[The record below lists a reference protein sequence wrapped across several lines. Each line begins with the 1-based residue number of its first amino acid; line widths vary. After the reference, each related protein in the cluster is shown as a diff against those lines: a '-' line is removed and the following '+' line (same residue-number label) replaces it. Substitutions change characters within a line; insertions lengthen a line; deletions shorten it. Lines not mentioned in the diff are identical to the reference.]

1 MNKTIEKKLLHFY
14 TDGSIY
20 EDFSESRA
28 KKTAVLRRIIRACF
42 YAHCAA
48 AIICIVLAAVLRAG
62 LGTIAVAVC
71 EVVLAALAFLAVG
84 DMTLMKTLLY
94 CGDIVFAAAMF
105 VTGALNE
112 NKTPFFIVGAASV
125 VAALIALVAF
135 FAALCKIFLDSFS
148 PLSLR
153 REHYTLLPNLSSDVP
168 DDIPDIPDMP
178 DEPMIILP
186 PPRSEFQELA
196 DKLKDILR
204 APKEEKAPEKVNT
217 ETIPEQTTPDTSSQT
232 EVTE

>member
-20 EDFSESRA
+20 EDFSEARA
-28 KKTAVLRRIIRACF
+28 KKTAKLRRIIRVCF

-48 AIICIVLAAVLRAG
+48 AIICIALAAVLRAG

-71 EVVLAALAFLAVG
+71 EVVLAGLAFLAVG

-105 VTGALNE
+105 VTGALND
-112 NKTPFFIVGAASV
+112 NKTPFFAIGAVSIVT
-125 VAALIALVAF
+125 ALIALGAF
-135 FAALCKIFLDSFS
+135 FAGLCKIFLESFS

-153 REHYTLLPNLSSDVP
+153 REHYTLLPNFSADVP
-168 DDIPDIPDMP
+168 DDIPDMP
-178 DEPMIILP
+178 EEPLIILP
-186 PPRSEFQELA
+186 PKRTEMQELA
-196 DKLKDILR
+196 DKLKEILN
-204 APKEEKAPEKVNT
+204 APKAEQKEPENT
-217 ETIPEQTTPDTSSQT
+217 EAEAAPEQTAADTLPQT

>member
-28 KKTAVLRRIIRACF
+28 KKTAKLRRIIRACF

-62 LGTIAVAVC
+62 MGTVAVAVC
-71 EVVLAALAFLAVG
+71 EVVLASLAFLSVG
-84 DMTLMKTLLY
+84 DMTLMKTLLC

-105 VTGALNE
+105 VTGIVNG
-112 NKTPFFIVGAASV
+112 NKAPFFIAGAVSAV
-125 VAALIALVAF
+125 TVLIALGAF
-135 FAALCKIFLDSFS
+135 FAALCKVFLEEFS

-153 REHYTLLPNLSSDVP
+153 REHYTLLPNFSSDEP
-168 DDIPDIPDMP
+168 DDIPDMP
-178 DEPMIILP
+178 DEPAIVLP
-186 PPRSEFQELA
+186 PPRSEYQKLA
-196 DKLKDILR
+196 DKLKEILC
-204 APKEEKAPEKVNT
+204 APKEEKKEPEAAA
-217 ETIPEQTTPDTSSQT
+217 EQTAADILPQT